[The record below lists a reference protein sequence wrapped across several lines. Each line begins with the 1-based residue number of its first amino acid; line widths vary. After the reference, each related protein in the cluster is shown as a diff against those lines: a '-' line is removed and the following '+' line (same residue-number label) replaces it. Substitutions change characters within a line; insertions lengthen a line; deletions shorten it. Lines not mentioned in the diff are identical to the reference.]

1 MYKGCK
7 RRYILRT
14 MICTALLL
22 STSYIGQANANVQEE
37 EEFDTVVVTANR
49 IPTQLSETAANV
61 TVITAKEI
69 ADRHYGDV
77 AEALRQVDG
86 VVITEASMTR
96 QDIVRIDG
104 DDRVVV
110 MVDGRRVNLDK
121 GAATG
126 RAGID
131 LKTIAGMQNI
141 ERIEVVKG
149 AGSVLYGSDAVGGV
163 INIITK
169 KGQSGISSTLDVS
182 AGSWNTHKVDLTTQG
197 SDHDWSW
204 FVSAGKQ
211 NQDYMKY
218 KNYKNNATEKM
229 DNSDYSKENATFR
242 LDKIL
247 DQGTSLTLQFEHM
260 TDESGQWNQA
270 PGYRGYGGL
279 SNHYLHDR
287 MDKLVNNWA
296 FTYNYKEDTDLPSHI
311 RYYSNYTTQGFDD
324 VDGSGGYSKYANKMK
339 GIEWQEG
346 WQADVNNT
354 IVTGAEW
361 RETKI
366 DNGAV
371 HGGNYE
377 NKKLE
382 NKAFYFQ
389 DTMRISDKV
398 SLVSGVRYDDHS
410 KFGGKTT
417 SKAALNYKVNNISS
431 FYISWGQIF
440 NAPNADDLYWY
451 DPSYFMYGNPNLKPE
466 TGDKTTVGFHTKLN
480 EQTSFNASV
489 FKSEIKNAIGW
500 VYNDMT
506 YITMPQNANRQTK
519 KGIELSVNH
528 QINEN
533 WKLDAGYSYIK
544 TETKI
549 GDDAYQWDEKNSRPN
564 GYRFGISY
572 HDEKWSNMLTGSAG
586 TGRSSKYYT
595 ANYWIWDANVNYK
608 MNQMMTAY
616 LKMNNITNRAYELT
630 GNDPVGA
637 YPMAGR
643 SFQVGVKYAF

>member
-7 RRYILRT
+7 RRYILHT

-22 STSYIGQANANVQEE
+22 STSYMEQANANEQEE

-49 IPTQLSETAANV
+49 IPTKLSETAANV

-77 AEALRQVDG
+77 AEALRQVNG

-104 DDRVVV
+104 DDRVIV

-218 KNYKNNATEKM
+218 KNYKNDTTEKM
-229 DNSDYSKENATFR
+229 GNSDYAKENATFR

-247 DQGTSLTLQFEHM
+247 DQATSLTLQFEHM

-296 FTYNYKEDTDLPSHI
+296 FTYNYKEDTDLPSYI
-311 RYYSNYTTQGFDD
+311 RYYSNYTTQGFDS
-324 VDGSGGYSKYANKMK
+324 VDGGNGYSRYDNKMK

-346 WQADVNNT
+346 WHVDAHHT
-354 IVTGAEW
+354 IVTGVEW
-361 RETKI
+361 RETTVNNSDKQ
-366 DNGAV
+366 
-371 HGGNYE
+371 GGNYAD
-377 NKKLE
+377 KKIS
-382 NKAFYFQ
+382 NKAAYLE
-389 DTMRISDKV
+389 DTIQISDKISFV
-398 SLVSGVRYDDHS
+398 PGVRYDDHS

-417 SKAALNYKVNNISS
+417 SKAALNYKIDNSS
-431 FYISWGQIF
+431 KFYVSWGQIF
-440 NAPNADDLYWY
+440 SAPNADDLYY
-451 DPSYFMYGNPNLKPE
+451 DQPPFMYGNPNLKPE
-466 TGDKTTVGFHTKLN
+466 IGNKTTIGFNTRLN
-480 EQTSFNASV
+480 VQTSFNISA
-489 FKSEIKNAIGW
+489 FKSDIKDAIDWANDHG
-500 VYNDMT
+500 VYK
-506 YITMPQNANRQTK
+506 PQNVNRQTK
-519 KGIELSVNH
+519 KGIEFSVNH

-544 TETKI
+544 TETKN

-564 GYRFGISY
+564 GYRLGISY
-572 HDEKWSNMLTGSAG
+572 HDEKWSNTLTGSAG

-630 GNDPVGA
+630 GNNPVGA